1 MVRDDQ
7 RGCGAVKSGRWVGG
21 GDNMFILVVTGHP
34 GKTMTVFNILL
45 SYIVFIVDILTM
57 NCIPAL
63 IIREELF

>member
-1 MVRDDQ
+1 
-7 RGCGAVKSGRWVGG
+7 
-21 GDNMFILVVTGHP
+21 
-34 GKTMTVFNILL
+34 MTVFNILL